1 MAGLY
6 DGLEEAAFK
15 QVSNG
20 HVFTSSC
27 PWLIGPRRR
36 YLVNASQKAEIAE
49 CIRQTL
55 RRIKPFVFSAA
66 ILIPLVLIGSIFWFA
81 TSGATL
87 SVTVVDASGPT
98 TTRQW
103 IGPHGATGTVVGA
116 AGSRSVFTVSG
127 ASSSEA
133 TVTVQGYDRSG
144 KPGAPAVVPFPAAG
158 TRINMADENGRI
170 IRSAMLVSRAG
181 ATSGAV
187 GLFAMVLALGLFGL
201 YTTLIHA
208 YSMARLR
215 PLIAGL
221 PRSNER
227 ITFRD
232 GIERFAAR
240 VSNKLLVLMGV
251 GAVMP
256 VAANASILT
265 AAIVS
270 HRPIHDLPIKVA
282 ACVLAVS
289 YLVFVAWIVIRRVR
303 RVSKA
308 SS

>member
-20 HVFTSSC
+20 YVFTSNC

-36 YLVNASQKAEIAE
+36 YLVNESQKAEIAE

-55 RRIKPFVFSAA
+55 RRVKPFVFSAA

-87 SVTVVDASGPT
+87 SVTVVDASGQT

-103 IGPHGATGTVVGA
+103 IGPRGATGTLAGA
-116 AGSRSVFTVSG
+116 AGSRTVFTVSG

-133 TVTVQGYDRSG
+133 TVTVQGYNRSG
-144 KPGAPAVVPFPAAG
+144 KPGAPAVVPFSAAG

-170 IRSAMLVSRAG
+170 IRSAMLVSCAG

-187 GLFAMVLALGLFGL
+187 GLFGV
-201 YTTLIHA
+201 YTALIHA

-282 ACVLAVS
+282 ACVLAMS
-289 YLVFVAWIVIRRVR
+289 YFAFVAWIVIRRVR
-303 RVSKA
+303 LKQNA
-308 SS
+308 A

>member
-1 MAGLY
+1 MRA
-6 DGLEEAAFK
+6 K
-15 QVSNG
+15 RQRS
-20 HVFTSSC
+20 
-27 PWLIGPRRR
+27 P
-36 YLVNASQKAEIAE
+36 NASA
-49 CIRQTL
+49 
-55 RRIKPFVFSAA
+55 RRC
-66 ILIPLVLIGSIFWFA
+66 
-81 TSGATL
+81 GASL
-87 SVTVVDASGPT
+87 SVTVVDASGQT

-103 IGPHGATGTVVGA
+103 VGPHGATGTLAGA
-116 AGSRSVFTVSG
+116 AGSRTVFTVSG

-158 TRINMADENGRI
+158 TKINMADENGRI
-170 IRSAMLVSRAG
+170 IRSATLVSRAG

-187 GLFAMVLALGLFGL
+187 ELFAMVLALGLFGV
-201 YTTLIHA
+201 YTALIHA
-208 YSMARLR
+208 YGMARLR

-227 ITFRD
+227 VTFRD

-289 YLVFVAWIVIRRVR
+289 YLAFVAWIVIRRVR